1 MTDSALLEYFNSHLN
16 YNPDTGQFT
25 WIKNKRS
32 HLVGKTAGVI
42 HKRIKYVNI
51 SFRIAGKFKSYLA
64 HRLAWF
70 MTYGVWPKN
79 EVDHL
84 NGIKHDNR
92 IYNLKDKTKRENLS
106 NQYKHRAGHL
116 VGTCFLEHAQKWMAQ
131 ITINKKHIYLGLFNT
146 ELEAHEVY
154 KNKLSEIIHKP
165 KGEYVITLTIKGN
178 NYKEIKKQIFEL
190 ANDIAT
196 DSDDDIEIQ
205 PQATREFTLTHPAP
219 ATVPSFI
226 PPAVP
231 TTPLVATQPMNEVP
245 APARKRRSKAEIEA
259 DKAAKLQ
266 AAQAEVVAAQASHA
280 TTPPITIPQVPTTN
294 HVVNIPT
301 EVPSAA
307 PTPVVVQQAPPPP
320 AIQAPAGAYTLETFK
335 QNLVMILNSL
345 LSTGKLNSA
354 WIADTSKAV
363 FGGADIWLWSQ
374 NQEKIQELFNMFVE
388 WGFIQ
393 EFKG

>member
-1 MTDSALLEYFNSHLN
+1 MIE
-16 YNPDTGQFT
+16 
-25 WIKNKRS
+25 
-32 HLVGKTAGVI
+32 
-42 HKRIKYVNI
+42 
-51 SFRIAGKFKSYLA
+51 
-64 HRLAWF
+64 
-70 MTYGVWPKN
+70 
-79 EVDHL
+79 
-84 NGIKHDNR
+84 
-92 IYNLKDKTKRENLS
+92 
-106 NQYKHRAGHL
+106 
-116 VGTCFLEHAQKWMAQ
+116 
-131 ITINKKHIYLGLFNT
+131 
-146 ELEAHEVY
+146 
-154 KNKLSEIIHKP
+154 
-165 KGEYVITLTIKGN
+165 LTIKGN

-205 PQATREFTLTHPAP
+205 PASVRPTLPVNESTGV
-219 ATVPSFI
+219 VPSFVV
-226 PPAVP
+226 PP
-231 TTPLVATQPMNEVP
+231 TQPMNEVP

-280 TTPPITIPQVPTTN
+280 TTPPITIPRVPTTN

-335 QNLVMILNSL
+335 QNLVMILNGL

-374 NQEKIQELFNMFVE
+374 NQEKIAELFSMFVE
-388 WGFIQ
+388 WGFIR